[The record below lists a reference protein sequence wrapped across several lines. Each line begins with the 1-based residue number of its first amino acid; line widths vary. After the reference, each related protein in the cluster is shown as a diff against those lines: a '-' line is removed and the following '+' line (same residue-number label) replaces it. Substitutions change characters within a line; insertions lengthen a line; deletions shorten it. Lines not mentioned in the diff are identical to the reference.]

1 MPVNVKWRIGIFCLF
16 SSSAL
21 LHIFASGTL
30 CDTGTYVLANLSH
43 WPGQSRFAH
52 CTQSIWP
59 CQAKIV
65 NVEFWPNHYHPNSIN
80 EGLPTCFFFLYR
92 ALMDCLVLPIQ
103 NKLEEW
109 RKITHALEREH
120 AKGTSKI
127 TKQILFSLF
136 PKTSISFHMDVT
148 Q

>member
-1 MPVNVKWRIGIFCLF
+1 MKDWKFFVCF
-16 SSSAL
+16 L
-21 LHIFASGTL
+21 LLIVTL
-30 CDTGTYVLANLSH
+30 CLLVL
-43 WPGQSRFAH
+43 
-52 CTQSIWP
+52 
-59 CQAKIV
+59 
-65 NVEFWPNHYHPNSIN
+65 
-80 EGLPTCFFFLYR
+80 FLCR